1 MGYKNILNF
10 TCFTMKFHI
19 GNNANVQISA
29 WILRSQLRAFS
40 TSCESQVEVAAS
52 KPISM
57 NSLLG
62 ILAFLAFLVSACRDK
77 SYRALVASVTILIMV
92 GDTTPQK
99 NSQPNNYGL
108 RKWRTKASLDQSKSQ
123 NDSDINRP
131 LYNG

>member
-1 MGYKNILNF
+1 
-10 TCFTMKFHI
+10 
-19 GNNANVQISA
+19 
-29 WILRSQLRAFS
+29 
-40 TSCESQVEVAAS
+40 
-52 KPISM
+52 M
-57 NSLLG
+57 NSLHG